1 MYTESSLMSS
11 NSLTRALPNP
21 EVFFRNAN
29 GEWLALEEKE
39 SSNLS
44 NTDNIIYFSLRSDKY
59 FNFNLSLVLFICAI
73 FYILIISE
81 TLILFIILGCIFA
94 QYNSFIFSAKQ
105 GNIFYKMTFST
116 DLLYKK

>member
-11 NSLTRALPNP
+11 NSLTRALPN

-44 NTDNIIYFSLRSDKY
+44 NTDNIIHFSLRSDKY
-59 FNFNLSLVLFICAI
+59 FNFNLFLILVFCAT

-81 TLILFIILGCIFA
+81 TLIPFIILGCIFA
-94 QYNSFIFSAKQ
+94 QYNLFISSAKQ
-105 GNIFYKMTFST
+105 GNFFYKMTFLT